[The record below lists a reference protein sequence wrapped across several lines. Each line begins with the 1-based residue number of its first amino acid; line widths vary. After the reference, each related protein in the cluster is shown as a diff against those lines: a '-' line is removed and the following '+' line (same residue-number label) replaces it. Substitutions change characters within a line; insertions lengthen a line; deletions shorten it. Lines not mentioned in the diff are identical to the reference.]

1 MVKLQ
6 PHIKCKKGDV
16 ADWVL
21 LPGDPKRIDAIIE
34 QLDSSREVMYNREY
48 RTCTGKYKNTDVSVT
63 STGIGC
69 PSTAIAI
76 EELAKIGVKGFI
88 RVGTCGG
95 LLKGMKSGDLVIPIA
110 ATKTD
115 GTTREYEPLGDFA
128 YPDKEVVNALKEAA
142 EKMKVKFFTGVNRT
156 HDAFYE
162 STKSFLKL
170 ADLKIKDLVS
180 SEMECSAVFFVSKLR
195 GAKSGAILVVNT
207 PEPLE
212 EVAKN
217 SSRIYELT
225 DIKKVREGVDN
236 AIKIALESIKILK
249 KKQKLNKRD
258 EDT

>member
-1 MVKLQ
+1 MVELQ

-21 LPGDPKRIDAIIE
+21 LPGDPKRVDTITE
-34 QLDSSREVMYNREY
+34 QLDSFKEVMYNREY
-48 RTCTGKYKNTDVSVT
+48 RTCTGRYKGADVSVT

-69 PSTAIAI
+69 PSTAIAV
-76 EELAKIGVKGFI
+76 EELVKIGAKGFI

-115 GTTREYEPLGDFA
+115 GTTREYEPSGDFA
-128 YPDKEVVNALKEAA
+128 YPNKEVVNALKKAA
-142 EKMKVKFFTGVNRT
+142 GKMRLKFFIGVNRT

-162 STKSFLKL
+162 STASFLKL

-217 SSRIYELT
+217 PSMIYELT
-225 DIKKVREGVDN
+225 DIKKVNEGVNN
-236 AIKIALESIKILK
+236 AVKVALEAVRILK
-249 KKQKLNKRD
+249 KTKD
-258 EDT
+258 